1 MLLCS
6 GFKQWKSYNDDYV
19 PPAKVEGI
27 ATGEQDKLLSQ
38 CQKWADDVI

>member
-6 GFKQWKSYNDDYV
+6 GFNQWKSDNDGNV
-19 PPAKVEGI
+19 PPARVKGI
-27 ATGEQDKLLSQ
+27 ATGKHDKLLSQ